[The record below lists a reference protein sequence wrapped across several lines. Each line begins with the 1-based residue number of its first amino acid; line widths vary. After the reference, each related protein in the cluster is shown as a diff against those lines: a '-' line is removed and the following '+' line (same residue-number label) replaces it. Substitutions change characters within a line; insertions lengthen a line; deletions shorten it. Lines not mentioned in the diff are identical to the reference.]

1 MISTPSN
8 RPHQSS
14 EPLPLQHST
23 RLIKDASKRSEAQCS
38 FSSGQNPHIMNEPV
52 QLFCGHQVCKFCL
65 EKRLIE
71 DKQFL
76 CPAIVFT
83 TEPKPGICGQLIDRE
98 RQAYVDVAEDRKC
111 KSLVVSCA
119 FAQQGCSWQDTYEHY
134 SAHHVLEC
142 GTGKSQFLAAAV
154 EGMKGL
160 LATRTQFINAL
171 ADENNQLRIQSVESQ
186 KTVGLLNDEVV
197 QRDQQLELL
206 AAENS
211 QLSSKDVESQKVIA
225 QLNDTVAERDRQL
238 TELKKE
244 LKDSKAQIKSSEEI
258 VRLLN
263 SERQPPHQGR
273 SDRQAPTASA
283 SPSVTEK
290 TLSTAQTLACLRQL
304 RQTNTLT
311 PEKQPSTAAT
321 GKAATVQ
328 TGACAGVHTQ
338 TFLIKDDE
346 IFSTKFGR
354 VSRTFELDG
363 IKAEFMFGKFSKYAP
378 IGLFYRL
385 HGATS
390 DSVRWPCTKTM
401 IFNVHNFSHSGKKDD
416 LQRMVHFPRTPARC
430 KDKPGGKPNV
440 SVGFREF
447 CEESVLQYQM
457 DRRKPSYFDNHGNC
471 QVTVTVRDTKPGELS
486 GPAYEFDY
494 RSVGLYWAIRTFRS
508 KAESSKDS
516 EFCCK
521 SPHFLTVEN
530 GCRLSLRMDTRGT
543 NSPGQQSVT
552 IAAVLEESQ
561 PGPFAWPLKGTVF
574 VRLVDHNE
582 KTNDHIDV
590 FIPVTF
596 DKPNPSSIWG
606 PARKVSSEV
615 SFFKKRFINLP
626 VAPDQPQYL
635 AHGEIVVEA
644 SFIPD

>member
-1 MISTPSN
+1 MNST
-8 RPHQSS
+8 SS
-14 EPLPLQHST
+14 DNPREPLPLFHST
-23 RLIKDASKRSEAQCS
+23 SLIKDASKRSEAQCS
-38 FSSGQNPHIMNEPV
+38 FSGKNPHIMNGPV

-71 DKQFL
+71 DKEFL
-76 CPAIVFT
+76 CPVTVLT
-83 TEPKPGICGQLIDRE
+83 TDQNPRICGRFIDSD

-111 KSLVVSCA
+111 KSMVVSCA
-119 FAQQGCSWQDTYEHY
+119 FAHEGCSWQGTYEHY
-134 SAHHVLEC
+134 SGNHVLEC
-142 GTGKSQFLAAAV
+142 ETGKSQFLAAAL
-154 EGMKGL
+154 EGMQGV
-160 LATRTQFINAL
+160 LATRSQFINAL
-171 ADENNQLRIQSVESQ
+171 IEANEQLMIQSVESQ
-186 KTVGLLNDEVV
+186 KTVGRLNDDVV
-197 QRDQQLELL
+197 QRDQQIELL
-206 AAENS
+206 AAQNS
-211 QLSSKDVESQKVIA
+211 QLSLKEVESQRVIA

-238 TELKKE
+238 TELNKE
-244 LKDSKAQIKSSEEI
+244 LKDSKAEIKSSEEI

-263 SERQPPHQGR
+263 SERQPSHQSR

-283 SPSVTEK
+283 
-290 TLSTAQTLACLRQL
+290 
-304 RQTNTLT
+304 NTLT

-321 GKAATVQ
+321 GKVATVPA
-328 TGACAGVHTQ
+328 GASAGVHTQ

-346 IFSTKFGR
+346 IFSTNFGR

-378 IGLFYRL
+378 IGLFVQL

-416 LQRMVHFPRTPARC
+416 IERMVHFPRTPARC
-430 KDKPGGKPNV
+430 KDKPGGQPNV

-447 CEESVLQYQM
+447 CQESEFQFHM
-457 DRRKPSYFDNHGNC
+457 DRRKPRYFDNHGNC
-471 QVTVTVRDTKPGELS
+471 QVTVTVRDTKPSELS

-494 RSVGLYWAIRTFRS
+494 RSVGLYWAIRQFRL
-508 KAESSKDS
+508 KASSSKES
-516 EFCCK
+516 EYCCK
-521 SPHFLTVEN
+521 SPHFLTAEN
-530 GCRLSLRMDTRGT
+530 GCRLSLRMDTQGT
-543 NSPGQQSVT
+543 YSPGQQSVT
-552 IAAVLEESQ
+552 IAAVLEESKPEQ
-561 PGPFAWPLKGTVF
+561 FAWPLKGTVF

-582 KTNDHIDV
+582 KTNNHVDV
-590 FIPVTF
+590 YIPVTF
-596 DKPNPSSIWG
+596 DKPNSSSIWG
-606 PARKVSSEV
+606 PARKASSEV